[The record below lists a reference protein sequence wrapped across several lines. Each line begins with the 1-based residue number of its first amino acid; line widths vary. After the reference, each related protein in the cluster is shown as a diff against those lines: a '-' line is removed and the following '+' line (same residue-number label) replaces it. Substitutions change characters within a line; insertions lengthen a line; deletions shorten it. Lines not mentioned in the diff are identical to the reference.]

1 MTRRAKMVTGVG
13 LGAALAVAGAG
24 ALLVNRSAEADDV
37 SADQVAVA
45 GSAVRGNGETI
56 VVYRSAT
63 CGCCKAWEDHMRAA
77 GYTIESREM
86 MDVTPAKDEHGVPR
100 PLRSCHTAVVE
111 GYVFEGHVPAED
123 VARVLAERPDIEGL
137 AVPGMPP
144 GSPGMDV
151 PGRADEP
158 FEVFAFR
165 GTGEAEVWATRN

>member
-13 LGAALAVAGAG
+13 VGAALAVAGVG
-24 ALLVNRSAEADDV
+24 ALLVNRSAEAGDTG
-37 SADQVAVA
+37 AAAAVA
-45 GSAVRGNGETI
+45 ATEVRGTGETI
-56 VVYRSAT
+56 VVYRSPT

-77 GYTIESREM
+77 GYTVESHEVA
-86 MDVTPAKDEHGVPR
+86 DVTPTKNEHGVPM
-100 PLRSCHTAVVE
+100 PLRSCHTALVD

-123 VARVLAERPDIEGL
+123 VARVLAERPEIDGL

-151 PGRADEP
+151 PGRENDP

-165 GTGEAEVWATRN
+165 DGGAAEVWATRR

>member
-13 LGAALAVAGAG
+13 LGAALAVAGLG
-24 ALLVNRSAEADDV
+24 ALLVNRSVEAGD
-37 SADQVAVA
+37 AAPAAAAVA
-45 GSAVRGNGETI
+45 QRDVRGNGETI
-56 VVYRSAT
+56 VVYRSPT

-77 GYTIESREM
+77 GYTVESREM
-86 MDVTPAKDEHGVPR
+86 MDVSPVKNDNGVPA

-123 VARVLAERPDIEGL
+123 VARVLADRPEIDGL

-151 PGRADEP
+151 PGREDEP
-158 FEVFAFR
+158 FEVFSFR
-165 GTGEAEVWATRN
+165 DGAASEIWATRR